1 MAQPHTAPDLEL
13 RAARDQGSR
22 SPSDI
27 DYDYADLLASHRR
40 LTFAAQIDSTTST
53 RRDLA
58 ELEAKIS
65 ELEYEFDRR
74 QGWARYYLVSGTS
87 GHLHAVTTC
96 SSCSETTSF
105 DLRADLSGL
114 PADEMLAIVGPTA
127 CSICFPSSSST
138 DPTKLSRS
146 WPPHRG
152 MEPRTAAKPR
162 ASSQQGFVNLQGNLV
177 ADQYGLPFRTEKAA
191 ERAAITGLANV
202 VRYDNEERAPHL
214 IRVAAEV
221 EETIALRRGIDV
233 STVRDEWR
241 TRLALHRA
249 DGPLGENCRALGR
262 TVFDAI
268 DLYRARTT
276 VESGGALAG
285 P

>member
-13 RAARDQGSR
+13 HAARDQRPR

-27 DYDYADLLASHRR
+27 DYDYAGLLASHRR

-58 ELEAKIS
+58 ELQAKIS

-74 QGWARYYLVSGTS
+74 QGWARYYLVSGTN

-105 DLRADLSGL
+105 ELRADLSGL

-138 DPTKLSRS
+138 DPKKLSRS
-146 WPPHRG
+146 WPPRPEV
-152 MEPRTAAKPR
+152 EPRPVAKPR
-162 ASSQQGFVNLQGNLV
+162 ASSQHGLVNQQGNLV
-177 ADQYGLPFRTEKAA
+177 TDQYGFPFRTEKAA
-191 ERAAITGLANV
+191 ERAAITGLLNV

-221 EETIALRRGIDV
+221 EEAIALKRGIDV

-241 TRLALHRA
+241 TRLALHRV
-249 DGPLGENCRALGR
+249 DGPLGENCRAFGR
-262 TVFDAI
+262 TVFDAV
-268 DLYRARTT
+268 DLYRVRTT
-276 VESGGALAG
+276 VESGEDLGG